1 MPYAPACERGRGVHR
16 FLPLLLVF
24 AAAACGGDG
33 ASPETPTN
41 TVPPATNTSTQQVAG
56 DRTATPASPT
66 ATVSAD
72 GTYTIVAGDTLSE
85 IAQRFGTTVEALVSL
100 NGLSDADERLAG
112 SAVGAGPGDEGWSG
126 AETPLLARSVAFEV
140 KGGRSARRL
149 MEI

>member
-16 FLPLLLVF
+16 FLPLLLLF
-24 AAAACGGDG
+24 TAAACGGGG

-100 NGLSDADERLAG
+100 NGLSDADEIAIGQVLKVSAG
-112 SAVGAGPGDEGWSG
+112 AAT
-126 AETPLLARSVAFEV
+126 ATPASN
-140 KGGRSARRL
+140 
-149 MEI
+149 